1 MRLSWCFSCIYS
13 SADSSP
19 ALHSESLTAYALFLA
34 MLFPLC
40 LVLNTL
46 EVVLSYPGLK
56 EGTKDL
62 QGGVK
67 MLSTKITGTQYGRS
81 QDLLKKI
88 NIFAIK
94 FVTGISSECF
104 QCINLN
110 VTDQARTA
118 AAVPPLFT
126 GYENCYAVH
135 VKRTHDGELLH

>member
-1 MRLSWCFSCIYS
+1 MWSIFSN
-13 SADSSP
+13 AF
-19 ALHSESLTAYALFLA
+19 SLRVT
-34 MLFPLC
+34 C

-46 EVVLSYPGLK
+46 KVVLSYPGPK

-67 MLSTKITGTQYGRS
+67 MLSIRITRTQYGRS

-94 FVTGISSECF
+94 FVTGIFSECSSMHKPECYIPSTGQQLQF
-104 QCINLN
+104 LS
-110 VTDQARTA
+110 
-118 AAVPPLFT
+118 LFT

-135 VKRTHDGELLH
+135 VKRTHDGELLR